1 MLFSGEEVGEELVAR
16 VIKNKLVSSEIQHYG
31 KRRRRR
37 SKMKVILVL
46 GYVLDCLPSFD
57 ETWKSVP
64 EQIKFLKT
72 LPQPPTVIINLK
84 VRRKR

>member
-1 MLFSGEEVGEELVAR
+1 MVRGGGVR
-16 VIKNKLVSSEIQHYG
+16 W
-31 KRRRRR
+31 KRIG
-37 SKMKVILVL
+37 VILVL
-46 GYVLDCLPSFD
+46 GYILDCLPSFD

-84 VRRKR
+84 VRRER

>member
-1 MLFSGEEVGEELVAR
+1 MSSKVNLFHLRYSITVRGGGVR
-16 VIKNKLVSSEIQHYG
+16 W
-31 KRRRRR
+31 KRIG
-37 SKMKVILVL
+37 VILVL